1 MPAIVLQAVLQMA
14 QLILPLLLLIWLA
27 VWPAR
32 GWLAYTLQVIAVA
45 GTLTGLWL
53 TAIWAMPPFWV
64 PYGLLGI
71 FLTVVVFQ
79 FFGLRWESTAPWDTG
94 ILATLLILVVSVSGC
109 LGLYVTVRAWQGTL
123 LPAVPTVDISA
134 PFPSGTYLVANGG
147 STTAVNNHLQTLDP
161 TVPRFSDFR
170 GQSRALDI
178 FRISSL
184 GFHVEGWRPEDPGRY
199 LTFAAP
205 LTAPC
210 DGTVARVVDGVPDNR
225 VPRMNRE
232 QMAGNY
238 VAIDCGG
245 FYLILAHL
253 RLGSVRVREGQQV
266 AIGDALGQM
275 GNSGNSSEP
284 HLHIH
289 AQRDLPDGSP
299 LSGEPLALTIDSR
312 FLVRNDRF
320 TVTGR

>member
-1 MPAIVLQAVLQMA
+1 M
-14 QLILPLLLLIWLA
+14 
-27 VWPAR
+27 
-32 GWLAYTLQVIAVA
+32 
-45 GTLTGLWL
+45 
-53 TAIWAMPPFWV
+53 
-64 PYGLLGI
+64 
-71 FLTVVVFQ
+71 
-79 FFGLRWESTAPWDTG
+79 
-94 ILATLLILVVSVSGC
+94 
-109 LGLYVTVRAWQGTL
+109 
-123 LPAVPTVDISA
+123 
-134 PFPSGTYLVANGG
+134 
-147 STTAVNNHLQTLDP
+147 
-161 TVPRFSDFR
+161 PRFSDFR

-184 GFHVEGWRPEDPGRY
+184 GIHVEGWRPEDPGRY

-245 FYLILAHL
+245 FFLILAHL
-253 RLGSVRVREGQQV
+253 RLGSVQVREGQQV

-289 AQRDLPDGSP
+289 AQRGLPDGSP
-299 LSGEPLALTIDSR
+299 LGGEPLALTIDGR
-312 FLVRNDRF
+312 FMVRNDRF
-320 TVTGR
+320 TITGR